1 MVLGKIASVPE
12 PPKLADQFT
21 SSAVSEALPNP
32 DTAWLKVMVELPA
45 NTLKAFDDP

>member
-1 MVLGKIASVPE
+1 MLGRIASVPE
-12 PPKLADQFT
+12 PPKLAAQLI

-45 NTLKAFDDP
+45 STLKAFDDP